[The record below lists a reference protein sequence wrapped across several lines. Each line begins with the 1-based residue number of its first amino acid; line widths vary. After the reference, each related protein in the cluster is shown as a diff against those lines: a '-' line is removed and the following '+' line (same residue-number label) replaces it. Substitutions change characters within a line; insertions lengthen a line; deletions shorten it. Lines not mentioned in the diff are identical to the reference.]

1 MSAPSPTDPRL
12 GTGDDL
18 PPIELRGVSKRFGDL
33 VVLDNVSLVMPRGQ
47 TTAVIGPSGTGKSV
61 LLKHIVG
68 LLRPDAGEVRVF
80 GVDMARADERDMYRV
95 RKRIGMLF
103 QDGALF
109 DSLSTGDN
117 VAFPLERHRPDLN
130 ARQRRERVD
139 AVLELVELPG
149 LYDRPTPAL
158 SGGQRKRVGLAR
170 AIVNEP
176 EVVLFDEPNSGLD
189 PITSDA
195 IDQLIVSMKE
205 RLHITFVVIS
215 HDIVGTLNVADR
227 ICMLFQ
233 GKVVASGTTTEVI
246 HSVHP
251 MVRRFLGR
259 NLILPAPD
267 DPAMATLPHIG

>member
-1 MSAPSPTDPRL
+1 MSIPDATNP
-12 GTGDDL
+12 
-18 PPIELRGVSKRFGDL
+18 PPIELRHVSKRFGSL
-33 VVLDNVSLVMPRGQ
+33 VVLDDVSLSMPRGQ

-61 LLKHIVG
+61 MLKHIVG

-80 GVDMARADERDMYRV
+80 GHDMATAPEREVYGV

-117 VAFPLERHRPDLN
+117 IAFPLARHRPEMN
-130 ARQRRERVD
+130 ARRRRERVEE
-139 AVLELVELPG
+139 VLEMVELPG
-149 LYDRPTPAL
+149 LYDRPTSAL

-189 PITSDA
+189 PMTSDA

-205 RLHITFVVIS
+205 KLHVTFVVIS

-233 GKVVASGTTTEVI
+233 GKVVASGTTAEVT
-246 HSVHP
+246 HSDHP

-259 NLILPAPD
+259 NLVLPSPE
-267 DPAMATLPHIG
+267 DPAMATLPSIG